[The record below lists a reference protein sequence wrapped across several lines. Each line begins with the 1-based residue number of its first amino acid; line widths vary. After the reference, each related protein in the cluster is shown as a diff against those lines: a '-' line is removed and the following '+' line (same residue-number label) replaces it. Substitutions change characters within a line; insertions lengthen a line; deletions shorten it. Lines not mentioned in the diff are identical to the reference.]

1 VFRKVLIANRGEI
14 AVRVVRA
21 CRELEIPCVAIHS
34 SADGQSLHVKLADEA
49 VCIGPPAASES
60 YLNVPMIMS
69 AAEVSGAD
77 AVHPGYGFL
86 AENPRFASI
95 CEDAGL
101 TFIGPTPA
109 QIEKMG
115 DKALARETMRA
126 AGVPI
131 VPGSDG
137 VVPDADAAIKVAER
151 IGYPVMIKAKDGG
164 GGKGMRAASDRESLV
179 SGLRMAQAEAEAAF
193 GSRAVYIEK
202 YVERPRHVEI
212 QVLGDGQGRV
222 VHLFERDCSIQRR
235 HQKLLEE
242 APSPAVDEK
251 LRRRMGEA
259 AVEGAR
265 ALRYRGAGTMEFLL
279 TADGTFYFM
288 EMNTRLQVEHPVTE
302 LITGVDLVKAQLR
315 VAAGEELWL
324 SQRELSIQGHAIE
337 CRINAEDPD
346 FDFRPAPG
354 TLEAYHPPGG
364 PGVRI
369 DSHVFSGY
377 VIPPYYDSLIA
388 KLIVHGENREAAR
401 ARMMRALREFEIDG
415 VPTTVPFH
423 RRVVAHDSFRTG
435 RFDTSFVERMAPDA
449 VPATGR

>member
-1 VFRKVLIANRGEI
+1 
-14 AVRVVRA
+14 
-21 CRELEIPCVAIHS
+21 
-34 SADGQSLHVKLADEA
+34 
-49 VCIGPPAASES
+49 
-60 YLNVPMIMS
+60 
-69 AAEVSGAD
+69 
-77 AVHPGYGFL
+77 
-86 AENPRFASI
+86 
-95 CEDAGL
+95 
-101 TFIGPTPA
+101 
-109 QIEKMG
+109 
-115 DKALARETMRA
+115 
-126 AGVPI
+126 
-131 VPGSDG
+131 
-137 VVPDADAAIKVAER
+137 
-151 IGYPVMIKAKDGG
+151 
-164 GGKGMRAASDRESLV
+164 
-179 SGLRMAQAEAEAAF
+179 MAQAEAEAAF